1 MILKNQEA
9 DKLNANVQTK
19 YYLAW
24 LFRYAKIKKMEYCF
38 LTNKK
43 LFSIKLILI
52 NQVHGK
58 TKKKNDSGEVIQR
71 CSVKNG
77 VLKNEACNFIKKSLW
92 HKVFSC
98 EFCEIFKN
106 NYFYRTPLGGYF
118 WWLLTFLLF
127 FTQTYFWYPTMPL
140 NFSETTL
147 RIFINFMT
155 FKSSRPKV
163 FCKKGS

>member
-1 MILKNQEA
+1 MEFRFRCLQESSVFLWVASLLISKKKAAILDVSVKSFKQQLEA
-9 DKLNANVQTK
+9 RIYDSEEPRSRQAKRKCTNKILFGLVLQIRQNKKKL
-19 YYLAW
+19 
-24 LFRYAKIKKMEYCF
+24 EYCF

-58 TKKKNDSGEVIQR
+58 TKKKNDSEEVIQG

-118 WWLLTFLLF
+118 
-127 FTQTYFWYPTMPL
+127 
-140 NFSETTL
+140 
-147 RIFINFMT
+147 
-155 FKSSRPKV
+155 
-163 FCKKGS
+163 